1 MRATG
6 SERETDLGEV
16 ALVGVEVVDVDVV
29 LGAPPALPAAVRR
42 RHCGLASAAADHLC
56 SGRELCGSALRSGTG
71 GELMRGKGRGKGKR
85 CGAAS
90 ERALRSLFS
99 CSRLQLLFSILFPL
113 TCRHAWGSRRSNAR
127 SLWLFFSSL
136 VEQSR

>member
-71 GELMRGKGRGKGKR
+71 GELMRGKGREAK
-85 CGAAS
+85 AMWSAAPLAS
-90 ERALRSLFS
+90 ELCSLLS
-99 CSRLQLLFSILFPL
+99 CSGYCFFLS
-113 TCRHAWGSRRSNAR
+113 W
-127 SLWLFFSSL
+127 SL
-136 VEQSR
+136 